1 MSRAFHRTT
10 SEVRVH
16 DQAVQMAQEQFYN
29 DINQQNVH
37 KAPSTLFTPNL
48 RLNSKASRAFRKTV
62 RSSRTTEFGDGVK
75 SENQVI
81 TESKEGSKARALSA
95 SFRNKMRLV
104 FGKSSAAKHKFPA
117 QQLDANRPYFRDY
130 VDGSGEACMDQYF
143 AGEVD
148 NARGSLYTSSNQTD
162 PLEDLD
168 KLSATLRSPHSTDS
182 LHSNGRSRVTSWT
195 NSTMTGSL
203 AARGTPLE
211 RKRLSIIKEDGGPHQ
226 PSSSIGRHVGGI
238 EVFRKPL
245 PTYNACGQPVDSQ
258 RIYSALMKRI
268 DQEQAGA
275 EGVKD
280 LNTPVHEQDDLL
292 PSSAPTSTFKPT
304 IRAVQSEASLRTVA
318 PDKEHRQ
325 FSIGEHPWQ
334 TDVEAEVLARHNE
347 RLDERTKSKLVQQDA
362 QSSFFPFSAQGK
374 PATPSSFKLA
384 LAARKEQASESE
396 SESVVV
402 TRQVPPGNPVQSRNI
417 MSAESVYSRTTGG
430 HMNSQ
435 YQLDQD
441 SPDDADDER
450 PTVGMA
456 TIIPSRINRHP
467 RPTPSLLQLHRTRS
481 NERGDW
487 RGWMENQM
495 TTLDRRNSRA
505 SQYTHQREHAQI
517 NGDDTDI
524 GGGHQSLHDKWQRRP
539 SARSQ
544 RSGNAGQ
551 HTPAERPTSSV
562 MNDRFPL
569 LDLKEGP
576 KKSTPRPVAVAERAS
591 MIGIKDE
598 NRRVS
603 SGGSHTQ
610 RKISNRFRSA
620 VGLRPKDETPS
631 PNPESSNTK
640 AENSPPAKTPIST
653 PGRLHILGRKENR
666 LKSFPPS
673 NENTPTPKRPESRYG
688 RGGWGDFGRDITNNT
703 GNANLS
709 RLSRPFDMDIPD
721 ANRPFEPDFLGNE
734 TPRREHSGRAGR
746 LSVAPAVVPCAS
758 TYVGDVSPGSDT
770 ALPKIRDGGDRVAT
784 SSKRMVS
791 NFLRSRRRGASGKR
805 ASAERGSPAFV

>member
-29 DINQQNVH
+29 DINQQNAH
-37 KAPSTLFTPNL
+37 QAPSTLFTPKL

-75 SENQVI
+75 SENQVV
-81 TESKEGSKARALSA
+81 TEVKEGSNARALSA
-95 SFRNKMRLV
+95 SFRNKMRSV
-104 FGKSSAAKHKFPA
+104 FGKSSAAKQKFPA

-130 VDGSGEACMDQYF
+130 VDGSGEACMDEYF

-148 NARGSLYTSSNQTD
+148 NARGSLFIPSNQTD

-168 KLSATLRSPHSTDS
+168 KLSATLRSSHSTDS

-195 NSTMTGSL
+195 NSTLTGSL

-245 PTYNACGQPVDSQ
+245 PAYNARGQPVDSQ
-258 RIYSALMKRI
+258 RIYSALVKRI
-268 DQEQAGA
+268 DQEQADA
-275 EGVKD
+275 EGGED
-280 LNTPVHEQDDLL
+280 PNLPFGEQDDLL
-292 PSSAPTSTFKPT
+292 PSNAPMPTFKPT
-304 IRAVQSEASLRTVA
+304 IRAVQIEASLRTLA

-334 TDVEAEVLARHNE
+334 TDVEEEVLARHHE
-347 RLDERTKSKLVQQDA
+347 RLDERTKSKLAQQDV
-362 QSSFFPFSAQGK
+362 QSSFFPFSTQGK
-374 PATPSSFKLA
+374 PATPSPFKMA

-396 SESVVV
+396 SESVIV

-435 YQLDQD
+435 YQLDQG

-450 PTVGMA
+450 PTGGMA
-456 TIIPSRINRHP
+456 TIIPSRVSRYP

-481 NERGDW
+481 GERGDW

-495 TTLDRRNSRA
+495 TALDRRNSRA
-505 SQYTHQREHAQI
+505 SQYIHQREHAQI
-517 NGDDTDI
+517 DGDDTDI
-524 GGGHQSLHDKWQRRP
+524 GVGHQSLHDKWQRRP
-539 SARSQ
+539 SGRSQ
-544 RSGNAGQ
+544 RSGNVAQ
-551 HTPAERPTSSV
+551 QTAAERPKSSM

-569 LDLKEGP
+569 LDMKDGP

-591 MIGIKDE
+591 MIGMKDE
-598 NRRVS
+598 NKRVS
-603 SGGSHTQ
+603 SGGSQTQ
-610 RKISNRFRSA
+610 RKISNRFRSV
-620 VGLRPKDETPS
+620 VGLKPKDETS
-631 PNPESSNTK
+631 LPNT
-640 AENSPPAKTPIST
+640 ENSPAARIPTST
-653 PGRLHILGRKENR
+653 PGRLHILGRKENK
-666 LKSFPPS
+666 LKSFAPS
-673 NENTPTPKRPESRYG
+673 NDTTPTPKHPESRYG
-688 RGGWGDFGRDITNNT
+688 PGGWGDFGRDITNNS
-703 GNANLS
+703 GNVNMS
-709 RLSRPFDMDIPD
+709 RLSRPFDMDVPD
-721 ANRPFEPDFLGNE
+721 ANRPFDSELLGNE
-734 TPRREHSGRAGR
+734 TPHRQYTGKDGR
-746 LSVAPAVVPCAS
+746 LSVAPATMTHAP
-758 TYVGDVSPGSDT
+758 TQIGDVSPGSDT
-770 ALPKIRDGGDRVAT
+770 ALPKIRDGGERVAT

-791 NFLRSRRRGASGKR
+791 NFLRSRRRAPPGKGAS
-805 ASAERGSPAFV
+805 EETESPAFV